1 MEGDKINQFI
11 ALFVVGI
18 MGVIGI
24 GIIAG
29 QIVTNTAQISTTDE
43 SVSIAS
49 ARLAGNNINESKVF
63 TLTNAPTGWE
73 LTDSNCQINNFVLT
87 NSSGTTLSGNY
98 TLTASA
104 GTFTVANNTYMV
116 TGGGAG
122 NITLA
127 DYSYCGDGY
136 IASSFG
142 RSGLNMVS
150 GFFALFILVIFV
162 GGVYWLI
169 KQYRD

>member
-1 MEGDKINQFI
+1 MDSINKLI
-11 ALFVVGI
+11 VLFVVGI
-18 MGVIGI
+18 IGVIGV

-29 QIVTNTAQISTTDE
+29 IILGSTQQAGTIDE
-43 SVSIAS
+43 SNSIAT

-73 LTDSNCQINNFVLT
+73 LSDTDCQINNFVLT
-87 NSSGTTLSGNY
+87 NASGTTLAGNF
-98 TLTASA
+98 TLTTST
-104 GTFTVANNTYMV
+104 GKFTIANNTYMV

-127 DYSYCGDGY
+127 DYNYCADGY
-136 IASSFG
+136 LADSFG

-150 GFFALFILVIFV
+150 GFFALLLLVIFV
-162 GGVYWLI
+162 AGIYFVI
-169 KQYRD
+169 KQMKE